1 MTPWKWY
8 MVGLTGAVSMSLVAV
23 TLSGALN
30 PAWFLIVP
38 VALYLNYRRALGLSI
53 NGFMA
58 TVIGL
63 GGFGLGAS
71 VVVQLGVDGLVVAG
85 AQTILVLILAR
96 LASAETLD
104 HDQQLLALTL
114 TGGPDCHD
122 FEPRSLLRFR
132 SNLLRDF
139 RELGVTWASNG
150 QRIDRARHRSEW

>member
-1 MTPWKWY
+1 

-38 VALYLNYRRALGLSI
+38 VALFLNYRRALGRSI

-71 VVVQLGVDGLVVAG
+71 AVVQLGVDGLVVAG
-85 AQTILVLILAR
+85 AQTIFGFDLGPSRERGDLR
-96 LASAETLD
+96 PRPT
-104 HDQQLLALTL
+104 ALGIDL
-114 TGGPDCHD
+114 TGGPDCHH
-122 FEPRSLLRFR
+122 FKPRSLLRFH
-132 SNLLRDF
+132 SDLLRDF

-150 QRIDRARHRSEW
+150 QRIDRARHRSER

>member
-1 MTPWKWY
+1 
-8 MVGLTGAVSMSLVAV
+8 MVHGWPHRGRFDVAGCGDTQWRAQSGLVFDCASRL
-23 TLSGALN
+23 
-30 PAWFLIVP
+30 F
-38 VALYLNYRRALGLSI
+38 LNYRRALGLSI

-71 VVVQLGVDGLVVAG
+71 AVVQLGVDGLVVAG
-85 AQTILVLILAR
+85 AQTIFGSDLG
-96 LASAETLD
+96 ASRKRGDLRSRPTTPGID
-104 HDQQLLALTL
+104 L

-139 RELGVTWASNG
+139 SRAGRYLGVKW
-150 QRIDRARHRSEW
+150 SED